1 VYAPHS
7 CHTLQAARL
16 VVGLNWFLLLL
27 HMMSIVGG
35 VGPRS
40 FVLTI
45 FLVRAPL
52 AAVVVVVA
60 VLPFFEVAFNSLSFL
75 FCPFFVSFISFFHA
89 RPLRSE
95 NDDVGLS
102 GRGVKKRI
110 FLCNNLDAFLRFVA
124 AVELCSSP
132 FWGFCQNSSLGSFSF
147 LFNSLPPRFVSVEKW
162 FGFKEIYAIKC

>member
-45 FLVRAPL
+45 FLVRA
-52 AAVVVVVA
+52 AVVVVVA

-75 FCPFFVSFISFFHA
+75 FCPFFVSFISFFFSCQTFEE
-89 RPLRSE
+89 R
-95 NDDVGLS
+95 
-102 GRGVKKRI
+102 KRRRWVVWSR
-110 FLCNNLDAFLRFVA
+110 CEEKN
-124 AVELCSSP
+124 
-132 FWGFCQNSSLGSFSF
+132 FS
-147 LFNSLPPRFVSVEKW
+147 VQ
-162 FGFKEIYAIKC
+162 